1 MTQPV
6 RTLHHR
12 DAIPVVQL
20 LRDTSASVQ
29 RVMDGALQVALSK
42 VQDEVAL
49 AVRRAVLR
57 LLAGAF
63 LVSALVLVEVAVVL
77 LIATRIEPWLAALLV
92 AVPNILATVLFWTLT
107 ASRPRRLPADAHANP
122 SAAAPA

>member
-12 DAIPVVQL
+12 DDIPVVQL

-57 LLAGAF
+57 LMAGAF

-107 ASRPRRLPADAHANP
+107 ASRPRRIPADVHANP